1 VCRRP
6 YPNYGPISAVLD
18 LQAGRLLPVN
28 EIVDMNRIDEIN
40 RLWITELDKQQLLA
54 DTVDALLTDVFVS
67 GQPGFD
73 SLALLPHG
81 VEFGTMRNGLGGG
94 SPGTLTVVGY
104 DQLGSLVNPD
114 LLIRLRAP

>member
-1 VCRRP
+1 
-6 YPNYGPISAVLD
+6 
-18 LQAGRLLPVN
+18 
-28 EIVDMNRIDEIN
+28 
-40 RLWITELDKQQLLA
+40 
-54 DTVDALLTDVFVS
+54 

-73 SLALLPHG
+73 SLTLLPHG